1 MRRVGRAAPV
11 AKDKDLPAR
20 PERFPQPGYQLRD
33 GVLRYR
39 IMGRSLRLK
48 VVTYPLLH
56 QGRKWRSPGPLS
68 GIFSR
73 AAFVP

>member
-1 MRRVGRAAPV
+1 
-11 AKDKDLPAR
+11 
-20 PERFPQPGYQLRD
+20 
-33 GVLRYR
+33 
-39 IMGRSLRLK
+39 MGRSLRLK